1 MADVKARGQLI
12 LVTGLLIAVVLIGLA
27 LVVNG
32 AIYTENL
39 STRESSDE
47 PREALEQRHVTEGD
61 VQSLIDAANRNATT
75 DDYGMVRGDFADGL
89 TQWADSQRVHK
100 LLTGRFVSTELNSTT
115 EGTQI
120 RQTNASRNF
129 TAGGS
134 LASDPD
140 WTLVENTTDVGPF
153 VLDIDRA
160 SLLNITD
167 FNTLSDPLA
176 AVSDNAF
183 HVSVETPSGTWKVY
197 LFRDGTAGEVYLYVV
212 DPGDD
217 LGALSGISSLVS
229 NSCVAGA
236 TGSSAT
242 VDFREPQFGTDATDC
257 PELGFYNTSVV
268 GTDHDIHYRNARTS
282 ATGLGLLGEAD
293 RARGTYEVVVDTR
306 ADRTPYYGPDADAS
320 PRARSIIHAVT
331 VTAAFRS
338 DGVVH
343 GSDEIEAEWSVVQ

>member
-1 MADVKARGQLI
+1 MADVGQRGQLI
-12 LVTGLLIAVVLIGLA
+12 LVTGLLIAVILIGLA

-39 STRESSDE
+39 STRESSNE

-61 VQSLIDAANRNATT
+61 VQSLIDTANRNATT
-75 DDYGMVRGDFADGL
+75 DDYGVVRDAFVDGL
-89 TQWADSQRVHK
+89 TLWADSQRAEK
-100 LLTGRFVSTELNSTT
+100 LRTGRLVSTELNSTT

-120 RQTNASRNF
+120 RQTNASRNL

-134 LASDPD
+134 LAGDAN
-140 WTLVENTTDVGPF
+140 WTLVEDTTEAGPF

-167 FNTLSDPLA
+167 FDTLSDPLA

-183 HVSVETPSGTWKVY
+183 HVSVETTSGTWKVY

-212 DPGDD
+212 DPGEDI
-217 LGALSGISSLVS
+217 GALSDLSALVS

-242 VDFREPQFGTDATDC
+242 VDFREPRFGTDATDC
-257 PELGFYNTSVV
+257 PELDFYNTSVV
-268 GTDHDIHYRNARTS
+268 GTDHHIHYRNARTS
-282 ATGLGLLGEAD
+282 AIGLLGETD
-293 RARGTYEVVVDTR
+293 RARGTYELVVDTR
-306 ADRTPYYGPDADAS
+306 ADRTPYYGPGTAVN

-331 VTAAFRS
+331 VDAEFRS

-343 GSDEIEAEWSVVQ
+343 GSDEIEAEWSVVK